1 MKEKGMCEKSQD
13 ALINSLIKMNDPISL
28 FFDNVIVNHDDYNI
42 KTNRLSLLKN
52 LQNSIL
58 EFSSFNFIEN

>member
-1 MKEKGMCEKSQD
+1 MCDKSQD
-13 ALINSLIKMNDPISL
+13 IFINSLIKMNEPISL
-28 FFDNVIVNHDDYNI
+28 FFENVIVNHDDYNI